1 MSNLSNTYLLDGNV
15 FDEILINAE
24 LKRLVFKLSDL
35 GQINLIC
42 THIES
47 DEIDSIPSEKA
58 NKWVEINILKHQLKA
73 RKVPV
78 SGVMLDISKLGES
91 KFISHNEMKILE
103 TSINGN
109 SDFVNDS
116 ALALTAKENQATLV
130 TNDIKLLKKAVSI
143 IGAKAINCQAFGA
156 TLRNLER

>member
-1 MSNLSNTYLLDGNV
+1 V
-15 FDEILINAE
+15 FDEILISAE
-24 LKRLVFKLSDL
+24 LKRLVFKFSDL
-35 GQINLIC
+35 GQISLIC

-47 DEIDSIPSEKA
+47 DEIDSIPFEKL
-58 NKWVEINILKHQLKA
+58 NKWAEINILKHQLKA